1 MIYLVD
7 GKNRSG
13 KDFWTTRQLYRI
25 WKRTGIQIYTTQ
37 PLNFKKPF
45 VNKWLVKKF
54 YYPIGFTE
62 LEEIFHVTNC
72 IIYFTEGQELFH
84 SQNWDRLPE
93 RFRRKLNI
101 HAHDRIDLWVTTP
114 HAGMIDINYRRLIH
128 KWYHAKRIFQ
138 IGKYRSYYGMFTVR
152 EKDDDYF
159 YTSTDAMAIPDKPY
173 PIFTLLRYIYSIN
186 YFSKKL
192 YDTEQSFGF
201 KNYKVICLSNQDKT
215 QPNHFY
221 IIPKSISLNQG
232 KRLIYTL
239 RSTLQQNK

>member
-13 KDFWTTRQLYRI
+13 KDFWTTKQLYRI

-37 PLNFKKPF
+37 PLNFKKPII
-45 VNKWLVKKF
+45 NKWLVRKF
-54 YYPIGFTE
+54 YQPKNFTE
-62 LEEIFHVTNC
+62 LEEIFHVTKC

-84 SQNWDRLPE
+84 SQNWDKLPE

-101 HAHDRIDLWVTTP
+101 HAHDKIDLWVTTP

-128 KWYHAKRIFQ
+128 KWYNCKRIFQ
-138 IGKYRSYYGMFTVR
+138 IGKYRSWIGLFIVR

-159 YTSTDAMAIPDKPY
+159 YTSTDAMAVPDKPF
-173 PIFTLLRYIYSIN
+173 PLFTLLRYIYPIHW
-186 YFSKKL
+186 FSRRL

-201 KNYKVICLSNQDKT
+201 KSYKVICLSSQKDKT
-215 QPNHFY
+215 KTKYY
-221 IIPKSISLNQG
+221 IIPKKITLNQG
-232 KRLIYTL
+232 KKLISTFKYTL
-239 RSTLQQNK
+239 QTHK